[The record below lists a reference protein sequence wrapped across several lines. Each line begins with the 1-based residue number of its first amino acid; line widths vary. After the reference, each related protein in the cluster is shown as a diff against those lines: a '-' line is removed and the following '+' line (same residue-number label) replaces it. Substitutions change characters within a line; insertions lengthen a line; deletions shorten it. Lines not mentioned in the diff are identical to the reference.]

1 MADKEVYFY
10 KYCKYC
16 KNSDKDEGDDPC
28 NDCLAN
34 PSNED
39 SHKPLYFKAKD

>member
-10 KYCKYC
+10 LYCKDC
-16 KNSDKDEGDDPC
+16 KHEKRDEGDDPC
-28 NDCLAN
+28 NDCLAA

-39 SHKPLYFKAKD
+39 SHKPLYFKKKD